1 MQSLPLYV
9 LRDIP
14 ENNDDQMLLLPSLP
28 STLPATLPTTFYALG

>member
-14 ENNDDQMLLLPSLP
+14 ENNDDQMLPLPSLP